1 MCCSCLIY
9 EAGDEQPYLHE
20 HEVCC
25 WVEVGEAV
33 EGEVVVEAVEGGG
46 DEVQHQHPP
55 VLSHTSNQGTN
66 AVPGKKKQR
75 SSKFQLINFI
85 LSN

>member
-1 MCCSCLIY
+1 VLSCLIY

-55 VLSHTSNQGTN
+55 VIAHASNQGTN
-66 AVPGKKKQR
+66 TVPGKT
-75 SSKFQLINFI
+75 
-85 LSN
+85 